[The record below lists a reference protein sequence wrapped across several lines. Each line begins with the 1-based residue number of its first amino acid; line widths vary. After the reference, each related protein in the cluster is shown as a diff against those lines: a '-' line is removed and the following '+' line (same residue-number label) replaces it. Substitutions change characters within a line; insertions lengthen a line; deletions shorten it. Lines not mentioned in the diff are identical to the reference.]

1 MTKEREREME
11 HVFDA
16 AFWDR
21 MYRHR
26 DAAWDGEPNGF
37 LAQETTDRLP
47 GTALDLGCGE
57 GADAVWLANRG
68 WRVTAVDLS
77 NVALDRGRAADT
89 AQAVSWLQA
98 DMLVWQP
105 PAEAYDLVSLHYVH
119 VPPAERA
126 ALFGRLARAVR
137 PGGTVLVVAHH
148 PSDLETTVG
157 RPPIPDLYFT
167 SEEVAALLIPGRWE
181 ILVDG
186 RRPQSVTDREG
197 RPLIIHDM
205 VLKARRLD

>member
-1 MTKEREREME
+1 ME

-26 DAAWDGEPNGF
+26 DAAWDGEPNAF
-37 LAQETTDRLP
+37 LAQETTDLLP
-47 GTALDLGCGE
+47 GAALDLGCGE

-68 WRVTAVDLS
+68 WHVTAVDLS
-77 NVALDRGRAADT
+77 SVALDRGREADA
-89 AQAVSWLQA
+89 AQAVSWLHA

-105 PAEAYDLVSLHYVH
+105 PADAYDLVSLHYVH

-126 ALFGRLARAVR
+126 GLFGRLARAVR
-137 PGGTVLVVAHH
+137 PGGTLLVVAHH

-167 SEEVAALLIPGRWE
+167 SEEVAAALVPGRWE
-181 ILVDG
+181 ILVEG
-186 RRPQSVTDREG
+186 TRPQSVTDREG
-197 RPLIIHDM
+197 RPLILHDM